1 MSTSTRDRFLGA
13 ATGLFRRQGYS
24 GTGLKQI
31 VAESG
36 APLGSLYHFF
46 PGGKQDLALQA
57 MSHTAERYQRL
68 FDRVFAETADIGQ
81 ATIKWFHWAARALED
96 SDFADGC
103 PIGTVACEI
112 ASSNEALRQ
121 ASQAV
126 FDSWRSRVAAE
137 LVGAGVAPARAR
149 RLATFAVASLE
160 GAIMLGRTQR
170 STQPLGDTGRV
181 VAETLRS
188 ATRPSGGGAMTRRAA
203 GDPDG
208 RGC

>member
-1 MSTSTRDRFLGA
+1 MTAPTRDRFLIA

-31 VAESG
+31 VTESS

-57 MSHTAERYQRL
+57 IGHTAERYEQL
-68 FDRVFAETADIGQ
+68 LDRVFTETADIGQ
-81 ATIKWFHWAARALED
+81 AAVKWFNWAARALEE

-121 ASQAV
+121 ASQSV
-126 FDSWRSRVAAE
+126 FDSWRSRVATQLAAE
-137 LVGAGVAPARAR
+137 GVKPAQAR
-149 RLATFAVASLE
+149 QLAMFAVASLE
-160 GAIMLGRTQR
+160 GAIMLGRIQR
-170 STQPLGDTGRV
+170 STQPLRDTGRV
-181 VAETLRS
+181 VAQTLRAATQPRDDS
-188 ATRPSGGGAMTRRAA
+188 AA
-203 GDPDG
+203 D
-208 RGC
+208 